1 MDGLQK
7 SVTNSCPLPSPHPG
21 EDSTNLGNQ
30 SGGSHLIKGFHI
42 KKKLTSPKEEKFLLE
57 NSPSNS
63 AETST
68 LP

>member
-42 KKKLTSPKEEKFLLE
+42 KKTDFPQRREISARKFTFKLC
-57 NSPSNS
+57 
-63 AETST
+63 
-68 LP
+68 